1 MPRFARELPGT
12 PLLVVTTED
21 VGPLPLLTPAEE
33 SHLETLVHEKR
44 RTEWVLGRIAGK
56 EALARL
62 IARAP
67 EEIAVLPGAS
77 GEPTGYLGSVP
88 LPQGLS
94 LSHGHG
100 QAIAWAL
107 EQGRP
112 GVDLERVKPRPEGTF
127 RFYLAPE
134 ERTSLERLE
143 GSARDTAAVV
153 LWSLKEA
160 VWKTLRPHRGV
171 ALLDFALGEVDATA
185 EEGEVVAEPR
195 GAALEVARPLGVA
208 RIQARFVRRGD
219 LVYAWAWSGSG
230 LVPAWV

>member
-12 PLLVVTTED
+12 PLLVVTSED
-21 VGPLPLLTPAEE
+21 VGPLPTLSPLEE
-33 SHLETLVHEKR
+33 SHRATLVHEKR
-44 RTEWVLGRIAGK
+44 RAEWVLGRIAGK

-62 IARAP
+62 LARAP

-77 GEPTGYLGSVP
+77 GEPTGYLGSMV
-88 LPQGLS
+88 LPHRLS

-107 EQGRP
+107 DRGFP

-134 ERTSLERLE
+134 ERSALERLE
-143 GSARDTAAVV
+143 GNRRDTAAVV

-185 EEGEVVAEPR
+185 EAGEVTVEPR
-195 GAALEVARPLGVA
+195 GAALEAARPLGVT
-208 RIQARFVRRGD
+208 RIAARFVRRAD
-219 LVYAWAWSGSG
+219 LVYAWAWAGTGSGS
-230 LVPAWV
+230 A